1 MESCAKHPH
10 EIGVA
15 LCGRCG
21 GARCANCL
29 VYAHGPKKPPYC
41 MECAMFAGGVRSA
54 APRPALTRRE
64 MKARIKQVEAAMAA
78 QQARTVEPAAAAVAE
93 AAPEPV
99 LQPAGTD
106 WSSPWWEERQP
117 TLAD

>member
-21 GARCANCL
+21 VAWCANCL
-29 VYAHGPKKPPYC
+29 VYTHGQRKPPFC
-41 MECAMFAGGVRSA
+41 LECAMFAGGVRSA
-54 APRPALTRRE
+54 AVRPALSRKQ
-64 MKARIKQVEAAMAA
+64 MKARLKEVE
-78 QQARTVEPAAAAVAE
+78 VAAAATAE
-93 AAPEPV
+93 
-99 LQPAGTD
+99 PALKPTASAVEVDPAERSPLTETTD

-117 TLAD
+117 TLTD